1 MCVAHALLILYKKSN
16 LKSQQKRNILQK
28 CKERFYI
35 IFGHSD
41 LMKMAHSFIFL
52 VFGPIWLDFMDLS
65 CERIIK
71 KRGYLE
77 GSHNST
83 IVQDDNLQ
91 NLGTTLPLIFA
102 YPFSFSS
109 KFSFFLPFA
118 KCDSIL
124 TLHSNFKWNPRT
136 IGDAQWPLCP

>member
-1 MCVAHALLILYKKSN
+1 MCCACIVDFVQKVKFKKST
-16 LKSQQKRNILQK
+16 KKEYSSKK

-71 KRGYLE
+71 KKEDIWKGL
-77 GSHNST
+77 T
-83 IVQDDNLQ
+83 IVQ
-91 NLGTTLPLIFA
+91 
-102 YPFSFSS
+102 
-109 KFSFFLPFA
+109 
-118 KCDSIL
+118 
-124 TLHSNFKWNPRT
+124 
-136 IGDAQWPLCP
+136 